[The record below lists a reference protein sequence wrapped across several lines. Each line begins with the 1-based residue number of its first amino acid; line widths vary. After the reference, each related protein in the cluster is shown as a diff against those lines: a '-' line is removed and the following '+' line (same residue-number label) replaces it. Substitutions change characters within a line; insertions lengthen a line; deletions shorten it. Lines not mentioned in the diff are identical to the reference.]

1 MDPVDILTQDLHI
14 NELELLTVVIAINLW
29 SRKLEGLRVEL
40 LSDNT
45 MCVSVIN
52 AQYSTNIFMQRCL
65 RQLWLLLALF
75 NIQLVVSSVS
85 GCENWLADSLR
96 RFHAGDFSA
105 KFNSLASSL
114 HLSECSVADSLFNF
128 AVS

>member
-1 MDPVDILTQDLHI
+1 MFVMFKKKQIPMDPVDILTQDLHI
-14 NELELLTVVIAINLW
+14 NELEFLTVVIAINLW

-85 GCENWLADSLR
+85 GCENWLADSLS
-96 RFHAGDFSA
+96 RFQPTSMTF
-105 KFNSLASSL
+105 
-114 HLSECSVADSLFNF
+114 
-128 AVS
+128 